1 MTGDK
6 KFSTASE
13 IKATPPDSISDEI
26 VLSAKDLKFGKM
38 EMLLT
43 LIYQK
48 VRYLESQ
55 DLMDKDKIILLRL
68 WQV

>member
-43 LIYQK
+43 LIFQ
-48 VRYLESQ
+48 R
-55 DLMDKDKIILLRL
+55 
-68 WQV
+68 